1 MPKQIGLFQ
10 YKLIKK
16 HLLYE
21 KKYPE
26 ALDLFKKGYELVKPS
41 PEYVYAQNVCML
53 NIGAIYLLMG
63 QLDSAQYYLDQ
74 SYSYFEKIGN
84 SSALYHAQTQIFEL
98 ALRKGNIA
106 DATKQLH
113 SMTDNLQ
120 AETDF
125 SRYPKKIPT
134 TLL

>member
-1 MPKQIGLFQ
+1 
-10 YKLIKK
+10 
-16 HLLYE
+16 
-21 KKYPE
+21 
-26 ALDLFKKGYELVKPS
+26 
-41 PEYVYAQNVCML
+41 ML

-120 AETDF
+120 AEPTLVDIRKN
-125 SRYPKKIPT
+125 SYNIIMKRQVITARPTNISKKTCGWT
-134 TLL
+134 TPSVTTASGCEWQKRTFVINRIRH

>member
-1 MPKQIGLFQ
+1 
-10 YKLIKK
+10 
-16 HLLYE
+16 
-21 KKYPE
+21 
-26 ALDLFKKGYELVKPS
+26 
-41 PEYVYAQNVCML
+41 ML

-120 AETDF
+120 AEPTLVDI
-125 SRYPKKIPT
+125 RKKFLQHYYEETGDYRKAYQYLKENMRMDDSIRNDRHPDASGRNGPS
-134 TLL
+134 L